1 MKKRPLLVIAFLFI
15 LGLCLC
21 HQSSMATS
29 GEISV
34 IDYPSIQEAIDA
46 NPGRMVHI
54 PAGDYEIAKPIILNA
69 TGSGLFGY
77 GRIIQTNP
85 EAHILVISRTD
96 DVRVSDLTLTR
107 PEDKPGKRSA
117 LVAGHCL
124 NLTLRG
130 LQVIDTRA
138 PAGAINIEYCDNTQI
153 ADCVV
158 RNYATVSIE
167 DRTGNE
173 NYGYA
178 YKSIDG
184 TGIQVSG
191 TGILIQG
198 NRVIQTELFPTPET
212 QKEFQLGEFVNK
224 NKKRGSLINEEAW
237 EGGYTKNWNQGS
249 SIHVG
254 DPETSSHVQ
263 IVGNYIENGAQG
275 VDIHGDQVTLANNMT
290 NGAFLGM
297 KAMHGSRNTLIV
309 GNQFS

>member
-85 EAHILVISRTD
+85 EAHILVISRAD

-117 LVAGHCL
+117 LVAGHCR

-153 ADCVV
+153 LDCIVQ
-158 RNYATVSIE
+158 NYATVSIE

-178 YKSIDG
+178 YKSI
-184 TGIQVSG
+184 
-191 TGILIQG
+191 
-198 NRVIQTELFPTPET
+198 
-212 QKEFQLGEFVNK
+212 
-224 NKKRGSLINEEAW
+224 
-237 EGGYTKNWNQGS
+237 
-249 SIHVG
+249 
-254 DPETSSHVQ
+254 
-263 IVGNYIENGAQG
+263 
-275 VDIHGDQVTLANNMT
+275 
-290 NGAFLGM
+290 
-297 KAMHGSRNTLIV
+297 
-309 GNQFS
+309 